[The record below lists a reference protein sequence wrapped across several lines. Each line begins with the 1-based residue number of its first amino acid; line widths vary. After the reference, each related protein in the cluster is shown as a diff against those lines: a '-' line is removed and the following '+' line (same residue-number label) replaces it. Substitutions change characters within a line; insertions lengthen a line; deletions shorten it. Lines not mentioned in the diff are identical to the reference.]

1 MLERHEMKSSLI
13 LFVFIT
19 GTLIAIASCKKPEEG
34 KIVDPE
40 AYTLLE
46 DDLARSMKNAS
57 LVMRRLSR
65 AVKNNDWVEI
75 DMWTQEL
82 KDGIGFT
89 CVTQYMRENNDISLR
104 FIMLSNQF
112 NSSINKLTLA
122 SKKHYS
128 ERANLEFNNIVYTC
142 DACHDSYNKDA
153 EGKLDFSDAGEEQD

>member
-1 MLERHEMKSSLI
+1 MKSSLI
-13 LFVFIT
+13 IFVLII
-19 GTLIAIASCKKPEEG
+19 GTLVIIASCKKSDEM
-34 KIVDPE
+34 KIED
-40 AYTLLE
+40 ATIYTPLQ

-57 LVMRRLSR
+57 LVMRRLSK

-104 FIMLSNQF
+104 FILLSNQF
-112 NSSINKLTLA
+112 NSAINKLTLA

-128 ERANLEFNNIVYTC
+128 ERANLEFNNIVYSC
-142 DACHDSYNKDA
+142 DACHDSFNKDA
-153 EGKLDFSDAGEEQD
+153 EGKLDFNE

>member
-1 MLERHEMKSSLI
+1 MKSSLI
-13 LFVFIT
+13 IFVFVI
-19 GTLIAIASCKKPEEG
+19 GALIAISSCKKPDEG
-34 KIVDPE
+34 KIIYPE
-40 AYTLLE
+40 TYTLLD
-46 DDLARSMKNAS
+46 DDLARSMKKAS

-104 FIMLSNQF
+104 FILLSNQF
-112 NSSINKLTLA
+112 NSAINKLTLA

-128 ERANLEFNNIVYTC
+128 ERANLEFNNLVYTC
-142 DACHDSYNKDA
+142 DACHDSFNKEA
-153 EGKLDFSDAGEEQD
+153 EGKLDFSDTGEGQDLKR